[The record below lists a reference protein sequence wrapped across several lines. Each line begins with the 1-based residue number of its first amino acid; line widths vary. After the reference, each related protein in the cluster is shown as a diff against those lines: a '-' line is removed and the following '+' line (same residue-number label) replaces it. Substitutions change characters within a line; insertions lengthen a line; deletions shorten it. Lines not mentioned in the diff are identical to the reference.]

1 MEVLFFVFF
10 VITWGLQAW
19 ILIDGGESFRDLRG
33 RVQELKSESLEN
45 GFKLKEVSDD
55 VFKIG
60 IEAAA
65 MAYDLHSLRKRLDKA
80 PAARLG
86 TPQELR
92 EILDLRAELAD
103 TQEEERHWREEH
115 DALECELAALEKS
128 RAKRDHT
135 TEQARTWAIEDLLRK
150 GLPIDETVRELRA
163 IDNEHGYGAWK

>member
-1 MEVLFFVFF
+1 MEILGVLLLL
-10 VITWGLQAW
+10 GLW
-19 ILIDGGESFRDLRG
+19 ISASDDARDLRG
-33 RVQELKSESLEN
+33 RLRSLQ
-45 GFKLKEVSDD
+45 GD
-55 VFKIG
+55 
-60 IEAAA
+60 
-65 MAYDLHSLRKRLDKA
+65 MLRLGRRLDKA

-103 TQEEERHWREEH
+103 TQEEERHWRSVSGM
-115 DALECELAALEKS
+115 LEQELIDLEKS

>member
-10 VITWGLQAW
+10 LITWGLQAW
-19 ILIDGGESFRDLRG
+19 ILIEGYESFRDLRE
-33 RVQELKSESLEN
+33 RVQNTRAEVWDLEVRADAAHIRFSELCE
-45 GFKLKEVSDD
+45 
-55 VFKIG
+55 
-60 IEAAA
+60 
-65 MAYDLHSLRKRLDKA
+65 RLDKA
-80 PAARLG
+80 PSARLG